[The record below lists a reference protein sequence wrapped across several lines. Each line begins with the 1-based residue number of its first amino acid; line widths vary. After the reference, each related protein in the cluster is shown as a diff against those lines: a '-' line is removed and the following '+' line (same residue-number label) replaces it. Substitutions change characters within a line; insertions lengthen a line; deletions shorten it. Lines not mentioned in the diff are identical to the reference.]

1 MGGVP
6 AAKAGVG
13 SAGNDA
19 TRLLGG
25 TLGVAVIGSTS
36 STPVSQRIAT
46 LFGDLPAS
54 SMHAAQSSVARC
66 RMAAGSRQF
75 LMGGQRRESVVCS
88 MAQVAREGR
97 SGSSK
102 ATGAGDLDVAA
113 FVARTAMTRARPRP
127 HRNEGQFLLP
137 Y

>member
-46 LFGDLPAS
+46 PVRGPAGQQ
-54 SMHAAQSSVARC
+54 HARC
-66 RMAAGSRQF
+66 AVLGRALQDGRGLKA
-75 LMGGQRRESVVCS
+75 VID
-88 MAQVAREGR
+88 GR
-97 SGSSK
+97 STPRVGCLLD
-102 ATGAGDLDVAA
+102 GAG
-113 FVARTAMTRARPRP
+113 R
-127 HRNEGQFLLP
+127 
-137 Y
+137 